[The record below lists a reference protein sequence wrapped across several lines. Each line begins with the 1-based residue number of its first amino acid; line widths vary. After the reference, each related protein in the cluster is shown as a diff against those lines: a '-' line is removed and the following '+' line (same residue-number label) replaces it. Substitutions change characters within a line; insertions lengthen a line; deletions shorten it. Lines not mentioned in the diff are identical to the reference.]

1 MSDVQDIITRV
12 RIALA
17 NHYLIT
23 KSFVSDSDGEELTI
37 IVKLKVRNAFVDN
50 PTDLT
55 SLMRIVRS
63 KVPQPWSVRFQIT
76 TSI

>member
-12 RIALA
+12 RIALN
-17 NHYLIT
+17 NHYLII
-23 KSFVSDSDGEELTI
+23 KSTVTDSDNELLAI
-37 IVKLKVRNAFVDN
+37 IVKLRVRNAFVDN

-63 KVPQPWSVRFQIT
+63 KVPQPWSVKFQIT

>member
-17 NHYLIT
+17 NHYLIA
-23 KSFVSDSDGEELTI
+23 KSSVSDSDNEELAI
-37 IVKLKVRNAFVDN
+37 IVKLRVRNAFVDN